1 MKKKQTVFLKP
12 ATANDVK
19 IIHKWW
25 SDGEIM
31 KAVGFPNGLSITNE
45 EVFEDIKKYQK
56 EENSE
61 FLIIL
66 NEEKVEIGEFA
77 YKKIANYTYTFDI
90 KIGEHAYQGQGYGKL
105 ALIKGLSIIKSKTK
119 AKRVEISVD
128 SENIKALKLYKS
140 VGFKC
145 IQRINNNWKNQLGE
159 NCSTEILELVIN

>member
-1 MKKKQTVFLKP
+1 MEGYIMKKKQTVFLKP

-66 NEEKVEIGEFA
+66 NEE
-77 YKKIANYTYTFDI
+77 N
-90 KIGEHAYQGQGYGKL
+90 
-105 ALIKGLSIIKSKTK
+105 
-119 AKRVEISVD
+119 
-128 SENIKALKLYKS
+128 SELHIH
-140 VGFKC
+140 
-145 IQRINNNWKNQLGE
+145 I
-159 NCSTEILELVIN
+159 